1 MTPLSR
7 RLAIATSLVVA
18 AAAGY
23 WGGHA
28 FPLHRSSMVGTAR
41 PTGPVIYYKDPTGR
55 PFYSLTPR
63 NTDDGKPY
71 VAVHASEDVGV
82 DPKPAMEAQA
92 GRRIIYYRNPMGLP
106 DTSPVPKKD
115 SMGMDYIPVYEGEQ
129 DDGNAV
135 KVSAGRL
142 QRSGVK
148 TELVGTQPISQVT
161 KAPGIIAFDETR
173 LSVVAMR
180 FDGYVNKVM
189 PVTSGTHVRKGE
201 PLMSVFG
208 QELLNAG
215 VQLIVEEVTG
225 WRGPERDE
233 ALAPQ
238 ASRDP
243 RSRVVGARRRLENLQ
258 VPNEVIDEIKRSR
271 RVPDAVTWIAPQDG
285 IITERKAVDGQAFK
299 AGEVLFRLADHSVVW
314 VMADVAEG
322 DVGTVRAGQSVTVRA
337 KAYPGRLFKGK
348 VGVVYP
354 HLMKETRSARVRIVL
369 PNPDLALLPDMY
381 VDVEIATGSDKAVV
395 AVPVSSV
402 IDSGSRQ
409 VVIVDLGDGRFE
421 PRAVKL
427 GRRGSE
433 YVEVLDG
440 IRDGDSVVVDGNFL
454 IDAESNLS
462 SALKALTAP
471 PIKETTNDCA
481 SHRVVG
487 PQPDVDLHRHG
498 VRRRGRNLGSQDAST

>member
-7 RLAIATSLVVA
+7 RLATAAVIVVA

-23 WGGHA
+23 WGGHVGLIRR
-28 FPLHRSSMVGTAR
+28 PLQKSYTAGMAQ
-41 PTGPVIYYKDPTGR
+41 PSGPVIYYKDPKGQ

-63 NTDDGKPY
+63 NTDDAKPY
-71 VAVHASEDVGV
+71 VPVLASEDVGV
-82 DPKPAMEAQA
+82 DPKPAGEAQA
-92 GRRIIYYRNPMGLP
+92 GKKVIYYRNPMGLP

-129 DDGNAV
+129 DDGNTV
-135 KVSAGRL
+135 RVSAGRL

-148 TELVGTQPISQVT
+148 TELVGLQPISQVIN
-161 KAPGIIAFDETR
+161 APGVVAFDETK

-180 FDGYVNKVM
+180 FDGFINKVM
-189 PVTSGTHVRKGE
+189 PVTTGTHVHKGE

-225 WRGPERDE
+225 WKGPERDE
-233 ALAPQ
+233 ATAPP
-238 ASRDP
+238 APRDP
-243 RSRVVGARRRLENLQ
+243 RARVVGARRRLENLQ
-258 VPNEVIDEIKRSR
+258 VPPEVIEEIKKSR
-271 RVPDAVTWIAPQDG
+271 RVPDAVIWTAPQDG
-285 IITERKAVDGQAFK
+285 IITDRNAVDGQAFK
-299 AGEVLFRLADHSVVW
+299 SGQVLFRLADHSVVW
-314 VMADVAEG
+314 VMADIAEG
-322 DVGTVRAGQSVTVRA
+322 DVGAVRPGQPVTVRT
-337 KAYPGRLFKGK
+337 KAYPGRVFKGT

-354 HLMKETRSARVRIVL
+354 HLMKETRTARVRIEL

-381 VDVEIATGSDKAVV
+381 TDVEIAIGSNQAVV

-409 VVIVDLGDGRFE
+409 VVIVDLGNGRFE
-421 PRAVKL
+421 PRDVKL
-427 GRRGSE
+427 GRRGPE
-433 YVEVLDG
+433 FVEVTEG
-440 IRDGDSVVVDGNFL
+440 IKDGDSVVVDGNFL

-471 PIKETTNDCA
+471 AMKET
-481 SHRVVG
+481 SK
-487 PQPDVDLHRHG
+487 
-498 VRRRGRNLGSQDAST
+498 